1 MFVDIC
7 SSILTAMSAVVLLQY
22 TLICFYCSLHCMLS
36 CYCFDPSVDLL
47 HAYNIRAVIIMHLL
61 IECHTCYMYCTEA
74 SAALVLHF
82 HLKQHSCIATTNNRV
97 DSIIL
102 WEGAPQPSMGQS
114 KLTQVFFHC

>member
-22 TLICFYCSLHCMLS
+22 TLTCFYCSLHCMLS

-47 HAYNIRAVIIMHLL
+47 HAYIRAVIIMHLL

-74 SAALVLHF
+74 SAALVLHYSS
-82 HLKQHSCIATTNNRV
+82 LKIVLHSTSFSTNRIA
-97 DSIIL
+97 L
-102 WEGAPQPSMGQS
+102 FEGINVGY
-114 KLTQVFFHC
+114 

>member
-22 TLICFYCSLHCMLS
+22 TLTCFYCSLHCMLS

-47 HAYNIRAVIIMHLL
+47 HAYIRAVIIMHLL

-74 SAALVLHF
+74 SEPLVLHSVCYF
-82 HLKQHSCIATTNNRV
+82 SFAAYAER
-97 DSIIL
+97 
-102 WEGAPQPSMGQS
+102 
-114 KLTQVFFHC
+114 